1 MKPRQGA
8 VLLEG
13 EEPGLEAHGYYAPP
27 HSTFAS
33 GCHAAIVEVDLATGN
48 LTLLRYVVQ
57 HDCGTLVNPMLVE
70 GQICGGVA
78 QGVGGSFYERLVYD
92 ASGQPLTTTFM
103 DFLMPTAL
111 EIPAIEIGHSET
123 PSPLN
128 ALGIKGVG
136 EAGAIPVPALVAE
149 AIDDALAPLGV
160 RVREMPLDPDRL
172 LRLIRNAGG

>member
-1 MKPRQGA
+1 VGRELWPFGTHLA
-8 VLLEG
+8 VVRIDRE
-13 EEPGLEAHGYYAPP
+13 
-27 HSTFAS
+27 
-33 GCHAAIVEVDLATGN
+33 TGN
-48 LTLLRYVVQ
+48 VNIVRIVAVD
-57 HDCGTLVNPMLVE
+57 DCGTLVNPMIVE

-111 EIPAIEIGHSET
+111 EIPAIEIGHTET